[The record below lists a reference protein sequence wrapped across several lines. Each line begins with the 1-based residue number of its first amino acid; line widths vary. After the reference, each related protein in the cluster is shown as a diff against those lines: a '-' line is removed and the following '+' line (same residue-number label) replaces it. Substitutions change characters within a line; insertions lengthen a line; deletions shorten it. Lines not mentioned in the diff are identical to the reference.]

1 MKRSSPQHYRHTLDP
16 IQELQIAVFG
26 LDGTN
31 GLMARQRST
40 DARLE
45 EYDDLFMK
53 SRFLVKVLR
62 WIGLGMTFLVIVLA
76 PDDLADGI
84 TKAIGAVKT
93 LGGLI

>member
-31 GLMARQRST
+31 GLMGRQKST

-53 SRFLVKVLR
+53 AASWSRSC
-62 WIGLGMTFLVIVLA
+62 
-76 PDDLADGI
+76 DGS
-84 TKAIGAVKT
+84 GW
-93 LGGLI
+93 G